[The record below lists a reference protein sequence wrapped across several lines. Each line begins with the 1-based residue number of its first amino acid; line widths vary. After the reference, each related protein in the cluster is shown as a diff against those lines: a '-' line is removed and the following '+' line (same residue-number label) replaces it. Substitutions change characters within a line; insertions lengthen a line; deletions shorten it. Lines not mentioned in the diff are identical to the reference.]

1 MSHSPNDSGFSCV
14 VRQGPNH
21 GPSPLPQNGT
31 WKEVKKISDLSG
43 LTHGCGTCAP
53 HMGACK
59 LTLNVTKGVIK
70 EALIENIG
78 CSGMTHAA
86 AMAAEILPNKTL
98 LEAMNT
104 DLVCDAINKAMR
116 ELFLQM
122 SYGRTQS
129 SFSDGGLPVGA
140 AWEDLGT
147 GARSQVGTSYGTA
160 KGGVRYLDTT
170 EGHILRMGLDAD
182 NEVIGYEFV
191 NVGKMMSAIVQGLS
205 AEAAL
210 AAAKGTYGRF
220 DEAVSYVDP
229 RHSAGVDSEQIPE
242 KGVSCGDDE

>member
-1 MSHSPNDSGFSCV
+1 MSNSSGESGFSCV

-21 GPSPLPQNGT
+21 GPSPLPQNGG
-31 WKEVKKISDLSG
+31 WKEVRRIKDISG

-59 LTLNVTKGVIK
+59 LTLNVEEGVIR

-98 LEAMNT
+98 LEALNT

-116 ELFLQM
+116 ELFLQIG
-122 SYGRTQS
+122 YGRTQS

-140 AWEDLGT
+140 AWEDLGA
-147 GARSQVGTSYGTA
+147 GARSQVGTSYGTSQ
-160 KGGVRYLDTT
+160 GGVRYLDTT
-170 EGHILRMGLDAD
+170 EGHILRMGLDEED
-182 NEVIGYEFV
+182 EVIGYEFV
-191 NVGKMMSAIVQGLS
+191 NIGKMMAAVVSGASAD
-205 AEAAL
+205 EAL
-210 AAAKGTYGRF
+210 AGARGTYGRF
-220 DEAVSYVDP
+220 HEAVRYIDP
-229 RHSAGVDSEQIPE
+229 RRATSHVDQIKE
-242 KGVSCGDDE
+242 KAVTCGG

>member
-1 MSHSPNDSGFSCV
+1 MDDNLPQTGYSCV

-21 GPSPLPQNGT
+21 GPSPLPQEGRWN
-31 WKEVKKISDLSG
+31 EVRKVADISG

-59 LTLNVTKGVIK
+59 LTLNVKKGMIK

-98 LEAMNT
+98 LEALNT

-116 ELFLQM
+116 ELFLQL
-122 SYGRTQS
+122 SYGRSQS

-140 AWEDLGT
+140 AWEDLGS
-147 GARSQVGTSYGTA
+147 GARSQVGTSYGTTEQ
-160 KGGVRYLDTT
+160 GVRYLDTT
-170 EGHILRMGLDAD
+170 EGHVLRMGLDEND
-182 NEVIGYEFV
+182 EVIGYEFV
-191 NVGKMMSAIVQGLS
+191 NVGKMMAAIASGIPADL
-205 AEAAL
+205 AL
-210 AAAKGTYGRF
+210 ASATGTYGRF
-220 DEAVSYVDP
+220 EEAVRTIDP
-229 RHSAGVDSEQIPE
+229 RRSGQHSDTITE
-242 KGVSCGDDE
+242 KGVVCNG

>member
-1 MSHSPNDSGFSCV
+1 
-14 VRQGPNH
+14 
-21 GPSPLPQNGT
+21 
-31 WKEVKKISDLSG
+31 
-43 LTHGCGTCAP
+43 
-53 HMGACK
+53 MGACK
-59 LTLNVTKGVIK
+59 LTLNVKKGIIQ
-70 EALIENIG
+70 EALIENVG

-140 AWEDLGT
+140 AWEDLGS
-147 GARSQVGTSYGTA
+147 GARSQLGTSYGTIE
-160 KGGVRYLDTT
+160 GGVRYLDTT
-170 EGHILRMGLDAD
+170 EGHILRMGLDAN

-191 NVGKMMSAIVQGLS
+191 NVGKMMTAIVQGVS
-205 AEAAL
+205 AEEAL

-220 DEAVSYVDP
+220 DEAVSFIDP
-229 RHSAGVDSEQIPE
+229 RRSGMEAAGIPD
-242 KGVSCGDDE
+242 KGVTCNG

>member
-1 MSHSPNDSGFSCV
+1 MDGNTPEPTYSCI

-21 GPSPLPQNGT
+21 GPSPLPQEGQWT
-31 WKEVKKISDLSG
+31 EVRHASQISG

-59 LTLNVTKGVIK
+59 LTLNVKKGIIN

-98 LEAMNT
+98 TEALNT

-116 ELFLQM
+116 ELFLQL
-122 SYGRTQS
+122 SYGRSQS

-140 AWEDLGT
+140 AWEDLGS
-147 GARSQVGTSYGTA
+147 GACSQVGTSYGTSEQ
-160 KGGVRYLDTT
+160 GVRYLDTT
-170 EGHILRMGLDAD
+170 EGHVLRMGLDEND
-182 NEVIGYEFV
+182 EVIGYEFV
-191 NVGKMMSAIVQGLS
+191 NVGKMMSEIAAGAS
-205 AEAAL
+205 ADEAL
-210 AAAKGTYGRF
+210 AAAIGTYGRF
-220 DEAVSYVDP
+220 EEATRFIDP
-229 RHSAGVDSEQIPE
+229 RRSSQHSDQITE
-242 KGVSCGDDE
+242 KGVTCNG

>member
-1 MSHSPNDSGFSCV
+1 MSNSAGESGFSCV

-21 GPSPLPQNGT
+21 GPSPLPQNGA
-31 WKEVKKISDLSG
+31 WKEVRMIKDISG

-59 LTLNVTKGVIK
+59 LTLNVEEGVIN

-98 LEAMNT
+98 LEALNT

-116 ELFLQM
+116 ELFLQI

-147 GARSQVGTSYGTA
+147 GARSQVGTSYGTSN
-160 KGGVRYLDTT
+160 GGVRYLDTT
-170 EGHILRMGLDAD
+170 EGHILRMALDEND
-182 NEVIGYEFV
+182 EVIGYEFV
-191 NVGKMMSAIVQGLS
+191 NVGKMMAAITHGMSAD
-205 AEAAL
+205 AAL
-210 AAAKGTYGRF
+210 AAARGTYGRF
-220 DEAVSYVDP
+220 DEAVKYIDP
-229 RHSAGVDSEQIPE
+229 RHSTVHDADEIPE
-242 KGVSCGDDE
+242 KEVTCGDE